1 MSLDFL
7 PSRIIP
13 FFQLKIK
20 VLQPKWLS
28 DDTHTCKKGG
38 KKKRG
43 TKRSYIAT
51 YLVTPSSL
59 AGLLS
64 SRIQL
69 CNEALASITELDL
82 ICPEVAKWTSEN
94 WPKQES
100 GSLEGF
106 SPEGWKHNVL
116 SFISHFILSTKDI
129 KKQFEIHNVFFSNSN
144 IQKTSRCIKCDMRN

>member
-1 MSLDFL
+1 MTRVQSVSRFFAFL
-7 PSRIIP
+7 PSSIIP
-13 FFQLKIK
+13 FLQLKINFW
-20 VLQPKWLS
+20 QPMCK
-28 DDTHTCKKGG
+28 TEVAFRRHTYIYKSWKE
-38 KKKRG
+38 KRG

-69 CNEALASITELDL
+69 CNVALASITELDL

-106 SPEGWKHNVL
+106 SPEGWKIWCTL
-116 SFISHFILSTKDI
+116 LY
-129 KKQFEIHNVFFSNSN
+129 
-144 IQKTSRCIKCDMRN
+144 